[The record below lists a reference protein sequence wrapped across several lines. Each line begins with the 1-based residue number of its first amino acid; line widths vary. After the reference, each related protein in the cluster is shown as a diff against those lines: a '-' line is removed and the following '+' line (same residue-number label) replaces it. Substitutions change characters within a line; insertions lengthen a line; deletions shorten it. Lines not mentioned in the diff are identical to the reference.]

1 MIMDQK
7 TNARVE
13 ERNSLIVRNRGE
25 LIAAARKKLG
35 YSQEELELRSGV
47 SRTQIS
53 RIERGIT
60 SPTIETIRKL
70 EEGLDVPLMD
80 LYVNPG
86 NACPE
91 NQLQVKKRAALISQF
106 EEELARKQ
114 LSASELEAILERAL
128 TEIREKEDGR

>member
-1 MIMDQK
+1 MDQK

-70 EEGLDVPLMD
+70 EEGLDVSLMD

-86 NACPE
+86 SACRE
-91 NQLQVKKRAALISQF
+91 NLLQVKKRAALISQF